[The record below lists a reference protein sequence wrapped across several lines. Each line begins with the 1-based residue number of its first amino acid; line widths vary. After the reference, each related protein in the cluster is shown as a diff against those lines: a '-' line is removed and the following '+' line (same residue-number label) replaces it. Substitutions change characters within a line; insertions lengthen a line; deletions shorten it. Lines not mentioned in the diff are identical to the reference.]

1 MTGDNTTTG
10 ESPLFGDDAAR
21 LGRDIVEKSIAHDIA
36 AVRTRLRELW
46 TEPAIDV
53 WLTSTN
59 SHLDGARP
67 IDVLALTGVEAVMD
81 AIEVEVAGGSR

>member
-1 MTGDNTTTG
+1 MTGEKSTTG
-10 ESPLFGDDAAR
+10 GGALFGDDAAR

-36 AVRTRLRELW
+36 AVRERLRELW
-46 TEPAIDV
+46 TDPAIEV

-67 IDVLALTGVEAVMD
+67 IDVLALNGVETVMG
-81 AIEVEVAGGSR
+81 AIDVEIAGGSR